1 MINTEY
7 DWNFSAESETICQ
20 VSKTKKCSMPRGKM
34 LGGSS
39 SLNGM
44 VVVRGSSDVYDKWAL
59 LGNTGWGYEDIL
71 PYFRKFEGN
80 KNDSFVAYADGRYH
94 NATGPVKIES
104 GPIAP
109 LTEAYISALKE
120 AGVAFIDD
128 INADKKQGHSV
139 CQTYSGD
146 GRRSSSAE
154 AYLATAKNR
163 PNLQVIKHAFV
174 KKVLINNQNVSIGVE
189 FEYKGEH
196 TMRAYSTKEVIV
208 SAGAIQ
214 SPPLLL
220 RSGIGPKNY
229 LESENIKCKVDLP
242 VGENFIDH
250 IIAYVPFTLNVSTT
264 SLPPLA
270 EFDSFYQ
277 YIVHKSGP
285 LSSIPFFTALLDTS
299 NVNGYF
305 NTSGNGSANIQHFY
319 TLFPRGSPRSS
330 IEGGYFSLNSE
341 VMNDQ
346 GAKAVMNSDV
356 LIVSMFLVDPKSRG
370 VVRLNTN
377 STEQDSKIYPNYLAD
392 TKDRDTLVTAL
403 ERFVALMESP
413 ALRKIG
419 AQFLRPN
426 LTECDA
432 LEYRSEAYWRCF
444 IKYVTTSGSH
454 QHGSCKMGVD
464 GKSVVDPQLKVYGVA
479 GIRVAD
485 MAM

>member
-1 MINTEY
+1 MINTDY
-7 DWNFSAESETICQ
+7 DWKFSAEPGTVCQ
-20 VSKTKKCSMPRGKM
+20 SSKTKRCGMPRGKM

-44 VVVRGSSDVYDKWAL
+44 VYVRGSSDVYDKWAQ
-59 LGNTGWGYEDIL
+59 LGNTGWGYEDVL

-80 KNDSFVAYADGRYH
+80 KNDSFVAYAGGRYH
-94 NATGPVKIES
+94 NASGPVKIES
-104 GPIAP
+104 GPVAP

-128 INADKKQGHSV
+128 INADKKQGHLV
-139 CQTYSGD
+139 CQTYSSD

-163 PNLQVIKHAFV
+163 PNLQVIKHAIV
-174 KKVLINNQNVSIGVE
+174 KRVLINNQNVSYGVE
-189 FEYKGEH
+189 FEYKGKH

-220 RSGIGPKNY
+220 RSGIGPNNY
-229 LESENIKCKVDLP
+229 LESEKIECKVDLP
-242 VGENFIDH
+242 VGENLIDH
-250 IIAYVPFTLNVSTT
+250 FIVYAHFTLNVSTT
-264 SLPPLA
+264 PLPPLA
-270 EFDSFYQ
+270 AFDSFYQ

-285 LSSIPFFTALLDTS
+285 LSSIPYFTALLDTS

-319 TLFPRGSPRSS
+319 SLFPRGSPRSS
-330 IEGGYFSLNSE
+330 IEGGYFLIESE
-341 VMNDQ
+341 EMIDQ

-356 LIVSMFLVDPKSRG
+356 LLSIIFLVDPKSRG

-377 STEQDSKIYPNYLAD
+377 STEQDSKIYPNFLAD
-392 TKDRDTLVTAL
+392 TRDQDALVTAIK
-403 ERFVALMESP
+403 RYVALMESP
-413 ALRKIG
+413 AFRKIG

-432 LEYRSEAYWRCF
+432 LEYRSDAYWLCF
-444 IKYVTTSGSH
+444 IKYVSTSGAH

-464 GKSVVDPQLKVYGVA
+464 GKSVVDPQLKVYGVT
-479 GIRVAD
+479 GMRVAD
-485 MAM
+485 ASM

>member
-1 MINTEY
+1 MNTEY
-7 DWNFSAESETICQ
+7 DWKFSAESDTNICQ
-20 VSKTKKCSMPRGKM
+20 ASKTKRCGMPRGKM
-34 LGGSS
+34 LGGTS

-44 VVVRGSSDVYDKWAL
+44 VYVRGSSEVYDKWAQ
-59 LGNTGWGYEDIL
+59 LGNTGWGYEDVL

-80 KNDSFVAYADGRYH
+80 KNDSFVAYAGGRYH
-94 NATGPVKIES
+94 NANGPVTIES
-104 GPIAP
+104 GPVAP
-109 LTEAYISALKE
+109 LTEAYIRALKE

-128 INADKKQGHSV
+128 INADKKQGHLMS
-139 CQTYSGD
+139 QTYSSE

-163 PNLQVIKHAFV
+163 PNLQVIKHAIV
-174 KKVLINNQNVSIGVE
+174 KTVLINNQNVSYGVE

-242 VGENFIDH
+242 VGENLIDH
-250 IIAYVPFTLNVSTT
+250 LIVYAPFTLNVSTT

-270 EFDSFYQ
+270 ALDSLYQ
-277 YIVHKSGP
+277 YIVHRSGP
-285 LSSIPFFTALLDTS
+285 LSSIPFFSALLDTS

-319 TLFPRGSPRSS
+319 QLFPRGSTRSS
-330 IEGGYFSLNSE
+330 IEYGYLFLDSE
-341 VMNDQ
+341 EMYDQ
-346 GAKAVMNSDV
+346 GEKALMNSDV
-356 LIVSMFLVDPKSRG
+356 LILAMFLVDPKSRG

-392 TKDRDTLVTAL
+392 TWDQDVLVTAL
-403 ERFVALMESP
+403 KRYVALMESP

-432 LEYRSEAYWRCF
+432 LEYLSDAYWRCF
-444 IKYVTTSGSH
+444 IKYVTTSGAH

-464 GKSVVDPQLKVYGVA
+464 GNSVVDPQLKVYGVT
-479 GIRVAD
+479 GMRVAD
-485 MAM
+485 MSM